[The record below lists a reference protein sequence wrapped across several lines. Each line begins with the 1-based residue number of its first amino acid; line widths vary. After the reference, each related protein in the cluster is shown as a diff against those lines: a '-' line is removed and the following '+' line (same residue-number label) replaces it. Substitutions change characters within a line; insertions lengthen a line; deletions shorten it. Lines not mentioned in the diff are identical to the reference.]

1 MSTPEAAPWG
11 ACRIGIG
18 YDSHR
23 FKPGGPL
30 RLGGVDIPHDRS
42 LAGYSDGDAVAH
54 AITDAILGA
63 AGAGDIGA
71 MFPDTDPANRGRD
84 SLEMLR
90 IAVAA
95 VRDLGW
101 IVGNVDVTVVTE
113 LPRIGAYRE
122 AMRAALAPAL
132 GIATSDISIK
142 GKSNEGM
149 GSIGRGEGLACFAV
163 VTLARAAHA

>member
-1 MSTPEAAPWG
+1 MSEREPAGSG
-11 ACRIGIG
+11 AFRVGLG

-23 FKPGGPL
+23 FVRGGPL
-30 RLGGVDIPHDRS
+30 RLGGVDIPHERS
-42 LAGYSDGDAVAH
+42 LAGHSDGDAVAH

-90 IAVAA
+90 AA
-95 VRDLGW
+95 IERVQARGW
-101 IVGNVDVTVVTE
+101 RVENVDVTVVTE
-113 LPRIGAYRE
+113 SPRIGPHRDAIRS
-122 AMRAALAPAL
+122 ALAPVL
-132 GIATSDISIK
+132 GVASDDISIK

-149 GSIGRGEGLACFAV
+149 GSIGAGEGLACLAV
-163 VTLARAAHA
+163 VLLGRAATP